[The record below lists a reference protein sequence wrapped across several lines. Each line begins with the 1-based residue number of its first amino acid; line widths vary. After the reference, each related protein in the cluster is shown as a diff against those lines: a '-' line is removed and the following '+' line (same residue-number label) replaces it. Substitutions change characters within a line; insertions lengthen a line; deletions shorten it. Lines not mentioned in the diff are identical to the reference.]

1 MKRSSR
7 PPRRLTILV
16 ALAGGVIAFGA
27 FPRLGSQEPA
37 AFFSPFPRMA
47 PWRSLPIPPAC
58 RVPRRI
64 VRRCSP
70 ASPTC

>member
-1 MKRSSR
+1 MKHSSR

-47 PWRSLPIPPAC
+47 P
-58 RVPRRI
+58 
-64 VRRCSP
+64 
-70 ASPTC
+70 